1 MQRWVTTSLEFLQR
15 LDDDWEEI
23 CQHFQ
28 PDNPG
33 KLIKIQR
40 GAGDS
45 HHGGKSVFILEF
57 ESGWQL
63 VYKSR
68 SLAVDEHFQELLLWL
83 NQQGTHPPFKTLK
96 ILNRGDYGWMEFVKA
111 QKCTVPEEIERFYQR
126 QGGYLALLY
135 VLSATDFHFEN
146 LIAVGEHPMLID
158 LESLFHPH
166 SHEATTTAA
175 ATLDREMIA
184 DSVLRVGL
192 LPQLVWANTQA
203 AGIDLSGL
211 GGAAGQV
218 TPERVP
224 QLEKT
229 GTNTMRIVRRQVVL
243 AGSQNRPT
251 LNDREV
257 NVQAYTPAITQGFT
271 DVYRTLL
278 QHRQELLKIL
288 DIFEAD
294 DVRVVMRP
302 SRSYAL
308 LLRESYHPDVLRDAL
323 ERDRLFDKLW
333 IDVQNR
339 PILSQVIRKESL
351 LQRQTE
357 IKDTINNTEK
367 ELKQILSDI
376 QKTIIRASATGNI
389 FNLEL
394 RNPGI

>member
-1 MQRWVTTSLEFLQR
+1 MVR
-15 LDDDWEEI
+15 L
-23 CQHFQ
+23 
-28 PDNPG
+28 
-33 KLIKIQR
+33 
-40 GAGDS
+40 
-45 HHGGKSVFILEF
+45 
-57 ESGWQL
+57 
-63 VYKSR
+63 
-68 SLAVDEHFQELLLWL
+68 
-83 NQQGTHPPFKTLK
+83 
-96 ILNRGDYGWMEFVKA
+96 
-111 QKCTVPEEIERFYQR
+111 
-126 QGGYLALLY
+126 
-135 VLSATDFHFEN
+135 
-146 LIAVGEHPMLID
+146 
-158 LESLFHPH
+158 
-166 SHEATTTAA
+166 
-175 ATLDREMIA
+175 
-184 DSVLRVGL
+184 
-192 LPQLVWANTQA
+192 
-203 AGIDLSGL
+203 
-211 GGAAGQV
+211 GQV